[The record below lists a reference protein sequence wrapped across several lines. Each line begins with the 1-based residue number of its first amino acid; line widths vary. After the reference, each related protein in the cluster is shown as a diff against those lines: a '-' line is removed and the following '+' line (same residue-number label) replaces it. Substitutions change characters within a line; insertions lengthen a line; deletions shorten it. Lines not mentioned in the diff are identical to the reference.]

1 MKIAI
6 VDDNKKYTEKLKTFI
21 HDIFYHA
28 NIKDLSLKEFYDYD
42 TFLSDDENLEKFDL
56 YILDIEI
63 KDKSG
68 IELGKKIREKNS
80 TSDIIYASNYP
91 EYSRELHEI
100 RIANFLIK
108 GEENNYRK
116 LHEEILYL
124 DEKLKNTHIELKFK
138 TQTLNLKIENIAY
151 IESQGHK
158 QTLCYYDSYFKTFK
172 KYEVNST
179 LKEIE
184 DKLTK
189 SDFIKIRRSTII
201 NNKFVKER
209 NAQFFK
215 MVTDDVF
222 YIGKTYRGKV

>member
-6 VDDNKKYTEKLKTFI
+6 VDDDKKYIEKLKTFI
-21 HDIFYHA
+21 YDILHHTGIEDFLIEEFYEYDIFLY
-28 NIKDLSLKEFYDYD
+28 NKK
-42 TFLSDDENLEKFDL
+42 NLEQFDL

-68 IELGKKIREKNS
+68 IELSKKIREKNS
-80 TSDIIYASNYP
+80 TSDIIYVSNYP

-108 GEENNYRK
+108 CEENNYRK
-116 LHEEILYL
+116 LYEEITYLY
-124 DEKLKNTHIELKFK
+124 EKLKNAYIELKSK
-138 TQTLNLKIENIAY
+138 TQILNLKIENIAY
-151 IESQGHK
+151 VESQRHK
-158 QTLCYYDSYFKTFK
+158 QTLCYYDLYSKTFK

-189 SDFIKIRRSTII
+189 PDFIKIRRSTII
-201 NNKFVKER
+201 NNKFVKEK

-215 MVTDDVF
+215 MVTDEVF